1 MSTSFIFRGLDF
13 DSVFKLACQ
22 NLLMQ
27 PEYAP
32 RGQKTKEFIDA
43 TLVIEDPMKCI
54 LTNPH
59 RKLSHKYLKA
69 EFDWYLSGR
78 RDIEMIREHSSMWE
92 SIANPDGTVN
102 SNYGHFVFYQ
112 QMENYGMNQFN
123 WCVNQF
129 IKDEDTRQAIIN
141 FNQPIHKYEGNK
153 DFVCTINMQ
162 FFIRDKKLQLK
173 VNMRSCDLIY
183 GASFDIPWFVF
194 VHYAMFQVLKQF
206 YPKLEMGKLIHNSAS
221 LHLYERHFKMLE
233 NIVNDPFTEYKSVD
247 LGSVVDLK
255 ESLNIVR

>member
-1 MSTSFIFRGLDF
+1 
-13 DSVFKLACQ
+13 
-22 NLLMQ
+22 
-27 PEYAP
+27 
-32 RGQKTKEFIDA
+32 
-43 TLVIEDPMKCI
+43 
-54 LTNPH
+54 
-59 RKLSHKYLKA
+59 
-69 EFDWYLSGR
+69 
-78 RDIEMIREHSSMWE
+78 
-92 SIANPDGTVN
+92 
-102 SNYGHFVFYQ
+102 
-112 QMENYGMNQFN
+112 
-123 WCVNQF
+123 
-129 IKDEDTRQAIIN
+129 
-141 FNQPIHKYEGNK
+141 
-153 DFVCTINMQ
+153 MQ